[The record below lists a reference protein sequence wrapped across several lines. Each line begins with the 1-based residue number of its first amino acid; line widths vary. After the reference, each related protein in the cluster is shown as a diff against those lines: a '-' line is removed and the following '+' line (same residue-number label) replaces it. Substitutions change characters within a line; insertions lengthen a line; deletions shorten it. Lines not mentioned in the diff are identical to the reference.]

1 MAEEKEATALSR
13 AFSRLEGI
21 FAVEC
26 WAEAF
31 LNKVQVQ
38 IACFEEFSKKVHA
51 VVRDTEVCVNKLAST
66 DHRIRYPKLKLLL
79 NVLLLF
85 SWLPSIKVNYL
96 DLLHMQSYVAVSV
109 PGRVHHDLRFLIVLN
124 FFRGKL
130 HH

>member
-1 MAEEKEATALSR
+1 MWIFSRQVGYILWQNPRQRFELRGLHRLDNELVVVAEEKEATALSR

-66 DHRIRYPKLKLLL
+66 DHRI
-79 NVLLLF
+79 
-85 SWLPSIKVNYL
+85 
-96 DLLHMQSYVAVSV
+96 
-109 PGRVHHDLRFLIVLN
+109 
-124 FFRGKL
+124 
-130 HH
+130 